1 MLTAIRHPSPGMSL
15 LNSDWAVTP
24 AMKFV
29 HWVCEEVDQRFAG
42 YSVYRAIRHRPRP
55 LGLANAN
62 LLIAVCPELSPIR
75 SEIHALVQ
83 PLSTFDADH
92 RTSPAVFSTLR
103 CCETAGRLTSMP
115 LAISV
120 TERVPSRRRLNTKR
134 LCIEH

>member
-75 SEIHALVQ
+75 SEIHALARCQ
-83 PLSTFDADH
+83 IGAAATRGLPSLPCPLGCGA
-92 RTSPAVFSTLR
+92 
-103 CCETAGRLTSMP
+103 
-115 LAISV
+115 
-120 TERVPSRRRLNTKR
+120 
-134 LCIEH
+134 